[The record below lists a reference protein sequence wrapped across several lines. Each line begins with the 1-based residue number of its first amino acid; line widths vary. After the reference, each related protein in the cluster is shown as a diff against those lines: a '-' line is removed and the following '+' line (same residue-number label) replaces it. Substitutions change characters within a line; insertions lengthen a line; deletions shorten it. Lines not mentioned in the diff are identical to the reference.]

1 MQDHQLAYFIEPW
14 RKKVGGISR
23 SLVYELIA
31 AGEIETAK
39 IAGRRVIVTQ
49 PDDFVQRRIEKR
61 GEL

>member
-1 MQDHQLAYFIEPW
+1 MEHHQLAYFVEPW

-49 PDDFVQRRIEKR
+49 PNDFVQSRIERR
-61 GEL
+61 GQ